1 MFMISKNKR
10 VAIETV
16 KLVLNNL
23 KHRSQN
29 AQVIEFKIS
38 DKKEKSVLKSHS
50 KNVLCNN
57 SFHNKKHSVA
67 TEFSVGAP

>member
-1 MFMISKNKR
+1 MFVISKNK

-16 KLVLNNL
+16 QLVL

-50 KNVLCNN
+50 KNVPCNN
-57 SFHNKKHSVA
+57 SFHNKK
-67 TEFSVGAP
+67 

>member
-1 MFMISKNKR
+1 MFVISKNKR

-50 KNVLCNN
+50 KNVPCNN
-57 SFHNKKHSVA
+57 SFHNKK
-67 TEFSVGAP
+67 